1 LALPNVT
8 NLQTKRDQN
17 QAKLNDINSQLDD
30 IALAPDGSQAF
41 ILDSLRDET
50 GISLH
55 PFPIAVWKV
64 WRGWCSTLLL
74 RRALHIPDPATFL
87 TLTV

>member
-17 QAKLNDINSQLDD
+17 QAKLNDINSQLND
-30 IALAPDGSQAF
+30 IASAPDGSQAF

-50 GISLH
+50 GICLH
-55 PFPIAVWKV
+55 HFQIAVWKV

-74 RRALHIPDPATFL
+74 PRGLHMPDPATFL